1 MARRTQTYAIRLAVE
16 GGGQVKAELVSV
28 GQSGEQSLKR
38 IETAGGKASGGLRD
52 LGRQAELL
60 RAGIRTLGGALAGVT
75 TVGGLAALVNSSI
88 SAAVGFAAVDVV
100 AAAGLWLRAWWG
112 AMAFLA
118 AAVAQIV
125 MYTFYSAIF
134 GNHPGLVGFH
144 LATIA
149 IYGVLLIRA
158 RPRSLG
164 S

>member
-1 MARRTQTYAIRLAVE
+1 MNTYLRILAVFY
-16 GGGQVKAELVSV
+16 LY
-28 GQSGEQSLKR
+28 
-38 IETAGGKASGGLRD
+38 
-52 LGRQAELL
+52 
-60 RAGIRTLGGALAGVT
+60 GALVHLADLLSLGQT
-75 TVGGLAALVNSSI
+75 HGLAFPEMSLPWQI
-88 SAAVGFAAVDVV
+88 GTVGFAAVDLV

-112 AMAFLA
+112 VMAFLA

-125 MYTFYSAIF
+125 MYTFYSATF
-134 GNHPGLVGFH
+134 GNHRGLVGFH

>member
-1 MARRTQTYAIRLAVE
+1 LY
-16 GGGQVKAELVSV
+16 
-28 GQSGEQSLKR
+28 
-38 IETAGGKASGGLRD
+38 
-52 LGRQAELL
+52 
-60 RAGIRTLGGALAGVT
+60 GALVHLADLLSLGHHLGQT
-75 TVGGLAALVNSSI
+75 HGLAFPEMSLPWQGT
-88 SAAVGFAAVDVV
+88 VGFAAVDVV

-134 GNHPGLVGFH
+134 GNHPGLVRFH

>member
-1 MARRTQTYAIRLAVE
+1 MNTYLRILAVFY
-16 GGGQVKAELVSV
+16 LY
-28 GQSGEQSLKR
+28 
-38 IETAGGKASGGLRD
+38 
-52 LGRQAELL
+52 
-60 RAGIRTLGGALAGVT
+60 GALVHLADLLSLGHHLGQT
-75 TVGGLAALVNSSI
+75 HGLAFPEMSLPWQIGTVG
-88 SAAVGFAAVDVV
+88 FTAVDLV

-112 AMAFLA
+112 VMAFLA

-125 MYTFYSAIF
+125 MYTFYSATF
-134 GNHPGLVGFH
+134 GNHRGLVGFH

>member
-1 MARRTQTYAIRLAVE
+1 MNTYLRILAVFY
-16 GGGQVKAELVSV
+16 LY
-28 GQSGEQSLKR
+28 
-38 IETAGGKASGGLRD
+38 
-52 LGRQAELL
+52 
-60 RAGIRTLGGALAGVT
+60 GALVHLADLLSLGHRLGQT
-75 TVGGLAALVNSSI
+75 HGLAFPEMSLPWQI
-88 SAAVGFAAVDVV
+88 GTVGFAAVDLV

-112 AMAFLA
+112 VMAFLA

-125 MYTFYSAIF
+125 MYTFFAATF